1 MKHDDVSE
9 KSNRSRINHI
19 LKLADDIYRVI
30 KFSVPPEWLASNMTV
45 AQLRVL
51 LLIHSEGHIRMSAIA
66 AALGVKEATATGIVN
81 NLVKKEFVT
90 RQEDPE
96 DRRLVICSLSS
107 LGEATMISMWALGQS
122 KMQQMLQG
130 LTTEQLKKA
139 EEVAVFLLANVIS
152 KSKHS

>member
-1 MKHDDVSE
+1 MKRDGTSE
-9 KSNRSRINHI
+9 ENDHNRINHI

-66 AALGVKEATATGIVN
+66 TALGVKDATATGIVN
-81 NLVKKEFVT
+81 NLVEKGLVT
-90 RQEDPE
+90 REEDPE
-96 DRRLVICSLSS
+96 DRRLVICALSS
-107 LGEATMISMWALGQS
+107 LGEATMNSMWALGQS
-122 KMQQMLQG
+122 KMHQMLQG
-130 LTTEQLKKA
+130 LTAEQLKKA
-139 EEVAVFLLANVIS
+139 EEVAGFLLANVIS